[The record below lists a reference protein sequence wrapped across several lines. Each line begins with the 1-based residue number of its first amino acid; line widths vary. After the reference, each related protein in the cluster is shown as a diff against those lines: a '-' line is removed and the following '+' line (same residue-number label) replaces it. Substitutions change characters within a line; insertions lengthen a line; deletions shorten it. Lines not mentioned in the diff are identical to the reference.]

1 MWICDIK
8 VGDILHFG
16 KYDWFKADEHGAFV
30 SVNGIGRYPY
40 GYRCR
45 ENDETVYV
53 SVLNEWLNSTAEEFD
68 LTEHHALGYSGVRAF
83 RQHRSGFLGEFES
96 EELDALDGAVSMMR
110 NIDVCGDNKLPLFGK
125 MGIRIKNEYGRYEPY
140 WLERTTDTYGVP
152 CVGRDGQIQTVW
164 GCASLIPVRLII
176 HIDQNLTVERCA
188 DVTTVYSRKPKKAYE
203 INFNSDRIETMTYT
217 EEDFASLFEL
227 A

>member
-1 MWICDIK
+1 MKICDIK

-16 KYDWFKADEHGAFV
+16 KHDWFKADEFGAFIPV
-30 SVNGIGRYPY
+30 HSIGRYPY
-40 GYRCR
+40 GYIYR

-53 SVLNEWLNSTAEEFD
+53 SVLNEWLNSMAEEFD
-68 LTEHHALGYSGVRAF
+68 LTEHAALGYAGMRAF
-83 RQHRSGFLGEFES
+83 RYHRSGFLGEFEP

-110 NIDVCGDNKLPLFGK
+110 NIDVCGDNKLPLFNK
-125 MGIRIKNEYGRYEPY
+125 MGVRIKNEYGRYESY
-140 WLERTTDTYGVP
+140 WLERTTDIYGVP
-152 CVGRDGQIQTVW
+152 CVGRDGQVQRW
-164 GCASLIPVRLII
+164 LGCTSPIPVRPII

-203 INFNSDRIETMTYT
+203 INFNSDRVETMTYT